1 MKILLLDGET
11 NAAVACVRSL
21 AKAGHEVTVG
31 CANQWVWCKA
41 ARSRFAYANFK
52 YPDPLV
58 EPEQFID
65 AIISQIDRCLQR
77 PIFLLPAT
85 EPTMLVVSRARER
98 LQGAGSIMVVPPHA
112 ELVTVCSKQEMTTL
126 ASSLGIRTPHTICIE
141 GPQVA
146 CEIARDLQYPVVVK
160 CESSQQILPDNHV
173 VITPK
178 PRYARNP
185 AEFLEAHRQL
195 NGACG
200 PILVQEFIHGRG
212 VGYNTL
218 MCHGEL
224 RAEFAHLRIR
234 EANPSGSGSSLRIGI
249 AVPAAV
255 REAGLLLLRE
265 LKWQG
270 VAMVEFRVQQD
281 GTPVFLEVN
290 PRFWNSLALAVYSG
304 IDFPALLAAMA
315 EHGDVAP
322 QLEYRTNV
330 RCRWLLGDF
339 IHLLKVLGGAPAG
352 YPGAYP
358 TRWSTLLK
366 LLVPVPG
373 TMHDNFTFDDPLPE
387 IADWITVG
395 THFCQKRFM
404 KGRTSS
410 NLHETSRL
418 AENARKSRTAKLSA

>member
-31 CANQWVWCKA
+31 SAEQWVWCKA
-41 ARSRFAYANFK
+41 ARSRFAYASFK
-52 YPDPLV
+52 YPDPLA
-58 EPEQFID
+58 EPQRFID
-65 AIISQIDRCLQR
+65 TIISQIERSSQR

-98 LQGAGSIMVVPPHA
+98 LQAAGSIMVMKPHA
-112 ELVTVCSKQEMTTL
+112 ELVPVCSKREMTML
-126 ASSLGIRTPHTICIE
+126 ASSLGIRTPRTICVE
-141 GPQVA
+141 DPQLA
-146 CEIARDLQYPVVVK
+146 AEIARDLQYPVVLK
-160 CESSQQILPDNHV
+160 CDSSQQILPDDRV
-173 VITPK
+173 LITPK

-195 NGACG
+195 SGACG
-200 PILVQEFIHGRG
+200 PILAQEFIRGRG
-212 VGYNTL
+212 VGYFTL
-218 MCHGEL
+218 MCQGEL

-234 EANPSGSGSSLRIGI
+234 EADPSGSGSSLRIGI
-249 AVPAAV
+249 AVPPAV
-255 REAGLLLLRE
+255 REAGLRLLRE
-265 LKWQG
+265 VKWHG

-304 IDFPALLAAMA
+304 IDFPALLAAVA

-339 IHLLKVLGGAPAG
+339 IYLWKVWSGAPAG
-352 YPGAYP
+352 YPGTYP
-358 TRWSTLLK
+358 TRLSTLVK
-366 LLVPVPG
+366 LLVPVAG
-373 TMHDNFTFDDPLPE
+373 TKHDNFTLDDPLPE
-387 IADWITVG
+387 LADWITAG
-395 THFCQKRFM
+395 AHFCRKRLM
-404 KGRTSS
+404 RGRTSS
-410 NLHETSRL
+410 NLHDASRL
-418 AENARKSRTAKLSA
+418 SEMPQKAGQPS

>member
-31 CANQWVWCKA
+31 SANRWVWCKA
-41 ARSRFAYANFK
+41 ARSRFAYASFK

-58 EPEQFID
+58 ELERFVD
-65 AIISQIDRCLQR
+65 SIISQIEGCCQR

-85 EPTMLVVSRARER
+85 EPTMLVVSGARER
-98 LQGAGSIMVVPPHA
+98 LQAAGSIMVIPPHA
-112 ELVTVCSKQEMTTL
+112 KLVTACSKQEMTML
-126 ASSLGIRTPHTICIE
+126 ASSLGIRTPRTICIE
-141 GPQVA
+141 QPQLA
-146 CEIARDLQYPVVVK
+146 AEMAQDLQYPVVLK
-160 CESSQQILPDNHV
+160 CHSSQQILPDNHV
-173 VITPK
+173 AMTPK

-185 AEFLEAHRQL
+185 AEFLDAHRQL
-195 NGACG
+195 SGACG
-200 PILVQEFIHGRG
+200 PILAQEFIHGRG
-212 VGYNTL
+212 VGYFTL
-218 MCHGEL
+218 MRDGEL

-234 EANPSGSGSSLRIGI
+234 EADPSGSGSSLRIGI
-249 AVPAAV
+249 AVPTAV

-265 LKWQG
+265 LKWHG

-304 IDFPALLAAMA
+304 IDFPALLVAMA

-339 IHLLKVLGGAPAG
+339 IHLLKVWSGAPAG
-352 YPGAYP
+352 YPGTYP
-358 TRWSTLLK
+358 TRLGTLLK
-366 LLVPVPG
+366 LMVPVPG

-395 THFCQKRFM
+395 AHFCKKRLL

-410 NLHETSRL
+410 NLHDASQL
-418 AENARKSRTAKLSA
+418 AEMPTKAEQPN